1 MPKVK
6 QNRVMERVRHPF
18 RARHVQL
25 LAREQLSPGFIRLTL
40 GSTEM
45 ADFISL
51 GFDDHVKLLL
61 PQEGLKKPNLP
72 QMRDDRPHFD
82 GERPIM
88 RDYTAINYSAEHKSV
103 QLDFAIHSGGP
114 ALEWAM
120 QAPIGQWVGL
130 AGPRGSMTLPTDLP
144 WYALFGDET
153 ALPAI
158 ERFLQE
164 RRSQAQIFVRIQIN
178 DPADRRDWQRLP
190 NIDIAYVDSLKQ
202 AAHDLNLPAGG
213 GFCWG
218 ACEYQ
223 RAATLRGILAGKGVP
238 ATHMNV
244 SSYWRAGVADYQRP
258 K

>member
-1 MPKVK
+1 M
-6 QNRVMERVRHPF
+6 
-18 RARHVQL
+18 

-40 GSTEM
+40 GSAEM
-45 ADFISL
+45 ANFISL
-51 GFDDHVKLLL
+51 GFDDYVKLLL
-61 PQEGLKKPNLP
+61 PQAGLEKPNLP
-72 QMRDDRPHFD
+72 QMRDDRPHLD

-88 RDYTAINYSAEHKSV
+88 RDYTPINYSAEYKSV

-120 QAPIGQWVGL
+120 RAPIGQWAGL

-144 WYALFGDET
+144 WYVLFGDET

-164 RRSQAQIFVRIQIN
+164 NHSQVPIVVRVQIN
-178 DPADRRDWQRLP
+178 DPADRREWQVLP
-190 NIDIAYVDSLKQ
+190 NIDIEYVDSLEQ
-202 AAHDLNLPAGG
+202 AAHDLNLPAGD

-223 RAATLRGILAGKGVP
+223 QAAALREILTGKGVP

-244 SSYWRAGVADYQRP
+244 SSYWRAGVADHQRP